1 MFCTNCGSALPEKG
15 AKFCPNCGVR
25 LFSAEPL
32 VSAAEVMPE
41 LPLEVPA
48 NEPVETACEAAEVFE
63 KAPEEIEK
71 VSEELP
77 ETLEEAVETFETVPE
92 EQPAEVIRTEPEE
105 AVVEP
110 SVPVSEPLAAP
121 ALASPAP
128 DPAQKVPD
136 EIPEPVSPE
145 AEPVRKLHFTA
156 IISIVF
162 TALSCLFFFLA
173 LLALLVNMHP
183 VIMILSSV
191 CLLCN
196 TPFAFAFGVAAF
208 IVGLKKKHPATWII
222 GLVAAILAIVSFF
235 AGFITLI
242 TSIVYAAV

>member
-32 VSAAEVMPE
+32 VSAAEATPE

-48 NEPVETACEAAEVFE
+48 NEPVETACEAAEVFDE
-63 KAPEEIEK
+63 Q

-77 ETLEEAVETFETVPE
+77 ETVEEAVETFETVPE
-92 EQPAEVIRTEPEE
+92 EQSAEVIRTEPEE

-110 SVPVSEPLAAP
+110 SVPVSEVLAASV
-121 ALASPAP
+121 LESPAP

-162 TALSCLFFFLA
+162 TALSFLFFFLA

-235 AGFITLI
+235 AGFVTLI
-242 TSIVYAAV
+242 TSIVYAAI